1 MGEYR
6 LEADVAAFIEKSL
19 AAFDDDSAGMD
30 AEEQRRRYAALCQS
44 FDAPRPIGLTVQ
56 EDMVVG
62 DGGPIRIRI
71 YRPESTRPLGCLVY
85 FHGGG
90 WVVGN
95 LDSHDAI
102 CAEIAHR
109 AHVVVVAVDYR
120 LAPEHRYP
128 AAHEDC
134 WRALSTVEASPES
147 FGVDRQRI
155 AIGGDSAGAN
165 IASGLAVRARDR
177 GDLIIA
183 GQILIYGFFGGS
195 ESLPSYT
202 ECSDAP
208 MLSTADVHA
217 YHQFYFGSE
226 RAPKETLAGALNALN
241 MDGLPPAF
249 IQAAEYDPLRDDSL
263 EYARRLGEAGVPV
276 ELHVESG
283 LVHGFLRARHVTR
296 KGSAA
301 FNRICD
307 ATRRML
313 SA

>member
-1 MGEYR
+1 MSKYK
-6 LEADVAAFIEKSL
+6 LDSDVSDFIDRSN
-19 AAFDDDSAGMD
+19 AAFDEESAAMS
-30 AEEQRRRYAALCQS
+30 AVEQRRRYADLCRE
-44 FDAPRPIGLTVQ
+44 FDVPHPIGLTTQ
-56 EDMVVG
+56 DDMIVG

-71 YRPESTRPLGCLVY
+71 YRPENTGPLGCLVY

-90 WVVGN
+90 WVVGD

-102 CAEIAHR
+102 AAEIAHR

-134 WRALSTVEASPES
+134 WRVLCAVEASPET
-147 FGVDRQRI
+147 FGVDRGRI

-165 IASGLAVRARDR
+165 IAAGLANRARDR
-177 GDLIIA
+177 GDLLIA
-183 GQILIYGFFGGS
+183 GQILIYGAFGGS

-202 ECSDAP
+202 ECHDAP
-208 MLSTADVHA
+208 MLTTADMHA
-217 YHQFYFGSE
+217 YHTLYFDN
-226 RAPKETLAGALNALN
+226 AQTPDDPLAGALNALS
-241 MDGLPPAF
+241 MEGLPPAF

-276 ELHVESG
+276 ELHVEPG

-296 KGSAA
+296 KGADA
-301 FNRICD
+301 FTRICE
-307 ATRRML
+307 ATKRL
-313 SA
+313 LAG